1 MENDFNIFD
10 QYLESQ
16 KKLMDM
22 WSQMAQNYGQNF
34 NNPLIQN
41 PAEQYQKFFSQMMG
55 SNPFQGYYGSPME
68 VVGKLGQG
76 SEVYY
81 NIYKLWTEIY
91 SKNIEPNQENF
102 EKLAEDVKAQSLNL
116 LNSYV
121 MPYLPENLQNTI
133 NESLNMNSTFVN
145 TMQTVYGPWS
155 ESVIEL
161 SDAFMKGAFKDPEGF
176 LEYFNKWRVNYDKT
190 FNKFLQMPQMG
201 IQRNEQAQ
209 ILEATDKYI
218 KFMVYF
224 TQFMVRMNSILKS
237 TTNEVIEK
245 SFDRLKKGEQPKTF
259 DEFYKFFKKTIGEKF
274 DEIFLTGE
282 FSTLLAT
289 FTNSLLDLKIATDKV
304 VESQLKM
311 LPIPVKSDMDSL
323 YKTVYELKKE
333 VRAMKKELAKLES
346 ESQKTKGTK

>member
-34 NNPLIQN
+34 NNPLLQN

-121 MPYLPENLQNTI
+121 MPYLPENLQNTV
-133 NESLNMNSTFVN
+133 NESLNMNNTFVN
-145 TMQTVYGPWS
+145 TMQTIYGPWA

-224 TQFMVRMNSILKS
+224 TQFMVRMNAILKS

-245 SFDRLKKGEQPKTF
+245 SFEDLKKGEQPKTF
-259 DEFYKFFKKTIGEKF
+259 DEFYKFFKKTISAKF

-333 VRAMKKELAKLES
+333 VRAMQKQIAKMES
-346 ESQKTKGTK
+346 ESQKPKETK